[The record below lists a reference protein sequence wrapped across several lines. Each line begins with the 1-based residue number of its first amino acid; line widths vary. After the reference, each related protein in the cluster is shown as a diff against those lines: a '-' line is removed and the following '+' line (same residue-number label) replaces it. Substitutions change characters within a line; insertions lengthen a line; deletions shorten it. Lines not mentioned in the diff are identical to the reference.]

1 MEFYSAREL
10 RTNTKSIWNDLSRD
24 DDVVITN
31 NGKPYALMVG
41 IPEGRFDET
50 VRAIR
55 QARAIAAM
63 DRMRSNAKKTGF
75 LSDEEIDEAVREA
88 VQDASVVII
97 DPSNQVC
104 PNQKCSL
111 LNYKDDDHLRASY
124 LRDHATWIDPVFQH

>member
-1 MEFYSAREL
+1 MVFYSAREL

-24 DDVVITN
+24 VDVVITN

-63 DRMRSNAKKTGF
+63 DRMRRNAKKTGF

-88 VQDASVVII
+88 R
-97 DPSNQVC
+97 
-104 PNQKCSL
+104 KE
-111 LNYKDDDHLRASY
+111 
-124 LRDHATWIDPVFQH
+124 

>member
-63 DRMRSNAKKTGF
+63 DRMRRNAKKTGF

-88 VQDASVVII
+88 R
-97 DPSNQVC
+97 
-104 PNQKCSL
+104 KE
-111 LNYKDDDHLRASY
+111 
-124 LRDHATWIDPVFQH
+124 

>member
-88 VQDASVVII
+88 R
-97 DPSNQVC
+97 
-104 PNQKCSL
+104 KE
-111 LNYKDDDHLRASY
+111 
-124 LRDHATWIDPVFQH
+124 